1 MESNYNTL
9 RMSELR
15 DLAKEHGLRHCSK
28 LRKAY
33 LISLLRFDSEGS
45 DNEVDDPKITEEG
58 VQKQFNS
65 EDEVD
70 PSSDEPKI
78 TEQK

>member
-1 MESNYNTL
+1 MESNYSTL
-9 RMSELR
+9 RVSELR
-15 DLAKEHGLRHCSK
+15 GIAKERELRQYSK
-28 LRKAY
+28 LRKAD

-65 EDEVD
+65 DNDVD
-70 PSSDEPKI
+70 LSSDEPKI
-78 TEQK
+78 MEQK